1 MQKNSQNF
9 SMQDAVRLAG
19 TDAGQQLLRHLQQT
33 QGDALQKAA
42 AMAAAGDFRRAGAS
56 LAPLLESPE
65 VRAMLRQLE
74 K

>member
-56 LAPLLESPE
+56 LAPLLDSPE
-65 VRAMLRQLE
+65 VRALLRQLE

>member
-42 AMAAAGDFRRAGAS
+42 AMAAAGDCRRAGAS